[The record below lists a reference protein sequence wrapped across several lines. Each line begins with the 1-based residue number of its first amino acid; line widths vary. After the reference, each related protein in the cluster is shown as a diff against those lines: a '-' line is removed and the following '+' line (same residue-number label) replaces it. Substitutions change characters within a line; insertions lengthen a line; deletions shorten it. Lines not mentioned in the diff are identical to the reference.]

1 MRLSTQFA
9 ARSATDSVA
18 KSHDLG
24 PTRRRGSG
32 PLLCIL
38 NNPLHLNRHPL
49 HSRLLEPLRTSITSN
64 DSNTKTPTIRSN
76 LQHGRPVVR
85 ASTSRSTSDGSET
98 GTGDGAVNLSVKV
111 RSVRVLGNELGQLD
125 SGDELLVPCGRGSG
139 ADIQAKGIS

>member
-64 DSNTKTPTIRSN
+64 DSNTKTSAVRSD
-76 LQHGRPVVR
+76 LQHGRPIVR

-98 GTGDGAVNLSVKV
+98 GAGDGAVNLSVKV
-111 RSVRVLGNELGQLD
+111 RSVRVLGNELGQLNP
-125 SGDELLVPCGRGSG
+125 GDELLVTCGRGSG
-139 ADIQAKGIS
+139 ADVQAKCIS